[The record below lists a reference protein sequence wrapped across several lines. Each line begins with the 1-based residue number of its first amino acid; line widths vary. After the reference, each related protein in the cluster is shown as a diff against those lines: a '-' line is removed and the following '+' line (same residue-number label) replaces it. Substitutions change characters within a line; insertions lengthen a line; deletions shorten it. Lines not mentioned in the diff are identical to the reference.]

1 MYLWTKNRL
10 DMRLKLKAYGKF
22 GGFVH
27 FPDVKSA
34 ETWWHVWTA
43 PSAGS
48 TVIQGTYNRWKTK
61 HKWFYCRADCISITL
76 STHAERMAQIKL

>member
-1 MYLWTKNRL
+1 MYLWTKDRL

-34 ETWWHVWTA
+34 ET
-43 PSAGS
+43 
-48 TVIQGTYNRWKTK
+48 
-61 HKWFYCRADCISITL
+61 
-76 STHAERMAQIKL
+76 

>member
-10 DMRLKLKAYGKF
+10 DMRLKLKAYVKF

-34 ETWWHVWTA
+34 ET
-43 PSAGS
+43 
-48 TVIQGTYNRWKTK
+48 
-61 HKWFYCRADCISITL
+61 
-76 STHAERMAQIKL
+76 

>member
-1 MYLWTKNRL
+1 MYLWTKNQKYMYLWTKNRL

-34 ETWWHVWTA
+34 ET
-43 PSAGS
+43 
-48 TVIQGTYNRWKTK
+48 
-61 HKWFYCRADCISITL
+61 
-76 STHAERMAQIKL
+76 